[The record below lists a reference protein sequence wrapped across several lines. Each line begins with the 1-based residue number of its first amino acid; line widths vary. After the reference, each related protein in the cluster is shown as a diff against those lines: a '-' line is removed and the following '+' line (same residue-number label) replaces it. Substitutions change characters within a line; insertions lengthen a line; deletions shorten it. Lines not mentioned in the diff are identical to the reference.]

1 MIYLIEET
9 LVQQTT
15 ADYLSDNL
23 GWDLLLPRLMGGTI
37 EV

>member
-1 MIYLIEET
+1 MIYLNEET

-23 GWDLLLPRLMGGTI
+23 GWDLLLPCLMSGAI